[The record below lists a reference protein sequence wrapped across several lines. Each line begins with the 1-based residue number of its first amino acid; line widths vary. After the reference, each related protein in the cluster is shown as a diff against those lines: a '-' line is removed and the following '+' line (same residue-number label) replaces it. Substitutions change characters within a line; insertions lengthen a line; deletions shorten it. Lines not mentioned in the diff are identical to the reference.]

1 MAGPRENL
9 EVDFSEVRGK
19 SYSCIDGCALCCLCQ
34 PELLAHEERMF
45 KADPRLKGSI
55 ADRHISPEV
64 SGAALK
70 LQGSHGACYFLKNK
84 RCGIYQNRPHFCR
97 AFPINVFV
105 GWRIQVNANLS
116 CRGIGLS
123 GESLE
128 TLARNVLADYEDA
141 ELANELRTARV
152 VFHEFE
158 ANARSAKVSQS
169 LDSMRGAADALMED
183 LTDEL
188 GLSRVLTYAEH
199 GKTRQ
204 NVPSADIARFARRA
218 EASADIGERAMIDGI
233 ELFDLD
239 DLSLLPV
246 YIDEALQWKMFQLRG
261 GVIVGLNLD
270 ENGGTRETS
279 MTDPA
284 SVQLLPMTADGR
296 RAFQE
301 YLRLVNRRDCF
312 VGHAAHLC
320 DLEGY
325 EYNFAQVY
333 IGAIA
338 NNALDLWWRASFLAG
353 LADIERLGSREIREG
368 IVFFDMDLMDLPT
381 IGAFI

>member
-9 EVDFSEVRGK
+9 EVDFSEVMGK

-45 KADPRLKGSI
+45 KADPRLRDSI

-64 SGAALK
+64 RGAALK
-70 LQGSHGACYFLKNK
+70 LQGRHGACNFLKNK

-128 TLARNVLADYEDA
+128 TLARNVLADYDDA

-152 VFHEFE
+152 VFSEFE
-158 ANARSAKVSQS
+158 VNARNAKVSQS
-169 LDSMRGAADALMED
+169 LDSMRGAADALMDD

-199 GKTRQ
+199 GSTRQ

-246 YIDEALQWKMFQLRG
+246 YIDEALRWKMFQLRG
-261 GVIVGLNLD
+261 GDIVGLSLD

-279 MTDPA
+279 RTDPA

-325 EYNFAQVY
+325 DYNFAQVY

-353 LADIERLGSREIREG
+353 LRGFERLGSQEIREG
-368 IVFFDMDLMDLPT
+368 TVFFDMDLMDLPT

>member
-1 MAGPRENL
+1 
-9 EVDFSEVRGK
+9 
-19 SYSCIDGCALCCLCQ
+19 
-34 PELLAHEERMF
+34 
-45 KADPRLKGSI
+45 
-55 ADRHISPEV
+55 
-64 SGAALK
+64 
-70 LQGSHGACYFLKNK
+70 
-84 RCGIYQNRPHFCR
+84 
-97 AFPINVFV
+97 
-105 GWRIQVNANLS
+105 
-116 CRGIGLS
+116 
-123 GESLE
+123 
-128 TLARNVLADYEDA
+128 
-141 ELANELRTARV
+141 
-152 VFHEFE
+152 
-158 ANARSAKVSQS
+158 
-169 LDSMRGAADALMED
+169 MRGAADALMDD

-199 GKTRQ
+199 GSTRQ

-246 YIDEALQWKMFQLRG
+246 YIDEALRWKMFQLRG
-261 GVIVGLNLD
+261 GDIVGLSLD

-279 MTDPA
+279 RTDPA

-301 YLRLVNRRDCF
+301 YLWLVNRRDCF

-325 EYNFAQVY
+325 DYNFAQVY

-353 LADIERLGSREIREG
+353 LRGFERLGSQEIREG